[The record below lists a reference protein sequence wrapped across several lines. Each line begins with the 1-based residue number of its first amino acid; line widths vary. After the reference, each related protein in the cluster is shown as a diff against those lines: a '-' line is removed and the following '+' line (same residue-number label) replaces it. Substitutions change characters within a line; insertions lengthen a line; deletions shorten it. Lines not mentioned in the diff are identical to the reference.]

1 MMRTALMYLFY
12 KSPFENLKRH
22 ADKVSEC
29 AKAFLNAVECHLDRK
44 CREFDD
50 LTDHV
55 AKLES
60 EADAI
65 KRNIRGHMPRGILM
79 PVDKFQIFMYL
90 REQDA
95 VVDAVEES
103 LYWLSYRPEGIEDE
117 VGEDLRF
124 FVTSVVPA
132 IEKLSPLMDMAIRYF
147 RTRSNEERQK
157 IKSLIRD
164 IRQQE
169 HEADHLEREL
179 IHKIFKTAK
188 DPLQVFHLTR
198 LVETIGSIADHAQNA
213 SDMMRAMIAV

>member
-1 MMRTALMYLFY
+1 MYLFY

-29 AKAFLNAVECHLDRK
+29 ARMFSKAVDCHLDKK
-44 CREFDD
+44 CEEFDN
-50 LTDHV
+50 LTDEV
-55 AKLES
+55 ARLES

-79 PVDKFQIFMYL
+79 PVDKFQFFMYL
-90 REQDA
+90 REQDK
-95 VVDAVEES
+95 VLDSVEES
-103 LYWLSYRPEGIEDE
+103 LYWLSYRPQGVEDE
-117 VGEDLRF
+117 IGEDLEF
-124 FVTSVVPA
+124 LVSKVVPT
-132 IEKLSPLMDMAIRYF
+132 IEKLSPLVDMAMRFFKGRYK
-147 RTRSNEERQK
+147 EERVR

-179 IHKIFKTAK
+179 IHKIFTTIK
-188 DPLQVFHLTR
+188 DPLQVFFLVR

-213 SDMMRAMIAV
+213 SDMMRAMIAE

>member
-1 MMRTALMYLFY
+1 MRTTFMYLFY

-29 AKAFLNAVECHLDRK
+29 ARMFSKAVDCHLDKK
-44 CREFDD
+44 CEEFDN
-50 LTDHV
+50 LTDEV
-55 AKLES
+55 ARLES

-79 PVDKFQIFMYL
+79 PVDKFQFFMYL
-90 REQDA
+90 REQDK
-95 VVDAVEES
+95 VLDSVEES
-103 LYWLSYRPEGIEDE
+103 LYWLSYRPQGVEDE
-117 VGEDLRF
+117 IGEDLEF
-124 FVTSVVPA
+124 LVSKVVPT
-132 IEKLSPLMDMAIRYF
+132 IEKLSPLVDMAMRFFKGRYK
-147 RTRSNEERQK
+147 EERVR

-179 IHKIFKTAK
+179 IHKIFTTIK
-188 DPLQVFHLTR
+188 DPLQVFFLVR

-213 SDMMRAMIAV
+213 SDMMRAMIAE

>member
-1 MMRTALMYLFY
+1 MRSIFMSLFY

-22 ADKVSEC
+22 ADKVTEC
-29 AKAFLNAVECHLDRK
+29 ARMFSKAVSCHLDGR
-44 CREFDD
+44 CEDFDNF
-50 LTDHV
+50 TDEV

-79 PVDKFQIFMYL
+79 PVDKFQFFMYL
-90 REQDA
+90 REQDR
-95 VVDAVEES
+95 VVDGVEEA
-103 LYWLSYRPEGIEDE
+103 LYWVSYRPEGIEGDIA
-117 VGEDLRF
+117 EDLKF
-124 FVTSVVPA
+124 LVEKVIPA
-132 IEKLSPLMDMAIRYF
+132 IEMLSPLVETATSFFKARYK
-147 RTRSNEERQK
+147 EERVK

-179 IHKIFKTAK
+179 IHKIFTTIK
-188 DPLQVFHLTR
+188 DPMQVFFLIR

-213 SDMMRAMIAV
+213 SDMMRAMIAE

>member
-1 MMRTALMYLFY
+1 MRSAFMYLFF
-12 KSPFENLKRH
+12 KSPFENVKKH

-29 AKAFLNAVECHLDRK
+29 ARMFSKAIFCHLDRK
-44 CREFDD
+44 CEDFNN
-50 LTDHV
+50 LTDEV

-79 PVDKFQIFMYL
+79 PVDKFQLFMYL
-90 REQDA
+90 REQDK
-95 VVDAVEES
+95 VVDAVEEA
-103 LYWLSYRPEGIEDE
+103 LYWLSYRPEVIEEDI
-117 VGEDLRF
+117 GEEIRF
-124 FVTSVVPA
+124 LVEKVVPA
-132 IEKLSPLMDMAIRYF
+132 IEKLSPLVEMANHFFKTRYKQ
-147 RTRSNEERQK
+147 RRME

-179 IHKIFKTAK
+179 IHKIFATVK
-188 DPLQVFHLTR
+188 DPMQVFFLIR

-213 SDMMRAMIAV
+213 SDMMRAMIAD

>member
-1 MMRTALMYLFY
+1 MRSAFMHLFF
-12 KSPFENLKRH
+12 KSPFENVKRH

-29 AKAFLNAVECHLDRK
+29 ARMFSKAIFCHLDRK
-44 CREFDD
+44 CEDFNN
-50 LTDHV
+50 LTDEV

-79 PVDKFQIFMYL
+79 PVDKFQLFMYL
-90 REQDA
+90 REQDK
-95 VVDAVEES
+95 VVDAVEEA
-103 LYWLSYRPEGIEDE
+103 LYWLSYRSEVIEEDI
-117 VGEDLRF
+117 GEELRF
-124 FVTSVVPA
+124 LVEKVVPA
-132 IEKLSPLMDMAIRYF
+132 IEKLSPLVEMANHFFKARYK
-147 RTRSNEERQK
+147 ERRME

-179 IHKIFKTAK
+179 IHKIFATVK
-188 DPLQVFHLTR
+188 DPMQVFFLIR

-213 SDMMRAMIAV
+213 SDMMRAMIAD

>member
-1 MMRTALMYLFY
+1 MYLFY

-29 AKAFLNAVECHLDRK
+29 ARMFSKAVDCHLDKK
-44 CREFDD
+44 CEEFDN
-50 LTDHV
+50 LTDEV
-55 AKLES
+55 ARLES

-79 PVDKFQIFMYL
+79 PVDKFQFFMYL
-90 REQDA
+90 REQDK
-95 VVDAVEES
+95 VLDSVEES
-103 LYWLSYRPEGIEDE
+103 LYWLSYRPQGVEDE
-117 VGEDLRF
+117 IGEDLEFLVRK
-124 FVTSVVPA
+124 VVPT
-132 IEKLSPLMDMAIRYF
+132 IEKLSPLVDMAMRF
-147 RTRSNEERQK
+147 FKGRCKEARVR

-179 IHKIFKTAK
+179 IHKIFTTIK
-188 DPLQVFHLTR
+188 DPLQVFFLVR

-213 SDMMRAMIAV
+213 SDMMRAMIAE

>member
-1 MMRTALMYLFY
+1 MRTTLMYLFY

-29 AKAFLNAVECHLDRK
+29 ARAFSKAMECHLDKK
-44 CREFDD
+44 CEEFDN

-65 KRNIRGHMPRGILM
+65 KRNIRGHMPRGVLM
-79 PVDKFQIFMYL
+79 PVDKFQFFLYL
-90 REQDA
+90 REQDY
-95 VVDAVEES
+95 VLDAVEDA
-103 LYWLSYRPEGIEDE
+103 LYWLSYRPEGIDE
-117 VGEDLRF
+117 ELGEDLRF
-124 FVTSVVPA
+124 LVASVIPA
-132 IEKLSPLMDMAIRYF
+132 IEKLSPLMDMAIHYF
-147 RTRSNEERQK
+147 KSRTKEGRTR

-164 IRQQE
+164 IRQNE

-179 IHKIFKTAK
+179 IHKIFTKVK
-188 DPLQVFHLTR
+188 DPLKVFHLTK